1 MVDASNNVSRLR
13 VHSIVDRILKTLDIL
28 LIVANDAHSVSDSMG
43 FVGSRAHSVAPTY
56 ETASRD
62 QRLKVGELLWVP
74 VGSCK
79 HKSNAGD
86 AAVCLNSVHP
96 AGGSGWGRSGR
107 GEEGEGDDGGDG

>member
-1 MVDASNNVSRLR
+1 MDASNNVSRLR
-13 VHSIVDRILKTLDIL
+13 VLSIVDRILKTLEIL
-28 LIVANDAHSVSDSMG
+28 LIVANDAQSVSDSFG
-43 FVGSRAHSVAPTY
+43 FVVSRAHSVAPRY

-79 HKSNAGD
+79 HKSKAGD
-86 AAVCLNSVHP
+86 AAVCLKNVHP
-96 AGGSGWGRSGR
+96 AGGSGWSRSGR